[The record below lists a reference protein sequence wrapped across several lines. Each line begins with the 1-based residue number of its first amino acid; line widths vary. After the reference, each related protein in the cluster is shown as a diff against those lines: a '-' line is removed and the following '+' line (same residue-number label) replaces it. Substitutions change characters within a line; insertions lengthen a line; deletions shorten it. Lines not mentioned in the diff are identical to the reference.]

1 MSNLDL
7 FSVGAM
13 LLVLTGAVLVTL
25 VLVALVRD

>member
-13 LLVLTGAVLVTL
+13 VLVLTGAVLVTL
-25 VLVALVRD
+25 LLVALIGD